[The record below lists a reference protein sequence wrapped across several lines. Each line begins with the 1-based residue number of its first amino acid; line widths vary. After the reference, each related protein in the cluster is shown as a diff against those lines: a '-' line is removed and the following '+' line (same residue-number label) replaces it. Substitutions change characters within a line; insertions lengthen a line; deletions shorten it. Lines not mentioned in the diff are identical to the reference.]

1 VRAAHAEQLAQAQRS
16 ADERVTTLTEAL
28 ALAREAAETYRP
40 QLEKA
45 SASSQRR
52 TPPSKRSH

>member
-1 VRAAHAEQLAQAQRS
+1 V
-16 ADERVTTLTEAL
+16 
-28 ALAREAAETYRP
+28 LAREAADTYRT

-45 SASSQRR
+45 SAPSQRR